1 MVKKISAPLE
11 RTARLLDLVP
21 YINSHQGISLKELAN
36 VFNVTQAQMTNDL
49 TTLWMCGL
57 PGYTPLELM
66 DLDFESGFV
75 TIHNAETLS
84 KPRSISFDEGVAL
97 VLGLDLL
104 RSTISSDRADLLEK
118 IDNLSRRLSDLIKL
132 PSALSAASVVN
143 QDVSTAI
150 LEAIK
155 SRSGLEIVYHSL
167 YRDETS
173 TRIILPIE
181 IIESDGQR
189 YLSSYCHT
197 SSDFRQFRID
207 RIQSAKLQKVPQEI
221 PKTSSQAAGH
231 TSTIKV
237 LTPTREIAERFKQ
250 SELSMNSEF
259 NVRVTRS
266 NGSNDPS
273 WLLEVRCA
281 YWHPLRLENPYRRWL
296 NRCWIVT
303 KHAEIAYPFK
313 GI

>member
-84 KPRSISFDEGVAL
+84 KPRSITFDEGVAL

-104 RSTISSDRADLLEK
+104 RSTISNDRADLLEK
-118 IDNLSRRLSDLIKL
+118 IDSLSLRLSELIKL

-143 QDVSTAI
+143 QDVSSAI

-207 RIQSAKLQKVPQEI
+207 RIQSAKLEKVPREI
-221 PKTSSQAAGH
+221 PKTSSQASGH

-237 LTPTREIAERFKQ
+237 LTPTREIAERFNQ
-250 SELSMNSEF
+250 RELFKNSEF
-259 NVRVTRS
+259 ACESYSLQWLERS
-266 NGSNDPS
+266 IMASGSS
-273 WLLEVRCA
+273 VCLLT
-281 YWHPLRLENPYRRWL
+281 PP
-296 NRCWIVT
+296 
-303 KHAEIAYPFK
+303 EIRKSISTMAQLMLDRYK
-313 GI
+313 AR

>member
-1 MVKKISAPLE
+1 MAKKISAPLE

-21 YINSHQGISLKELAN
+21 YINSHQGISLKELAQ
-36 VFNVTQAQMTNDL
+36 VFNVTQAQMTDDL

-104 RSTISSDRADLLEK
+104 RSTISADRADLLTK
-118 IDNLSRRLSDLIKL
+118 IDELSRRLSDLINL
-132 PSALSAASVVN
+132 PSALSAASDVN
-143 QDVSTAI
+143 QDVSAAI
-150 LEAIK
+150 LEAIRT
-155 SRSGLEIVYHSL
+155 RSGLEIVYHSL

-173 TRIILPIE
+173 TRTILPIE
-181 IIESDGQR
+181 IVESDGQR
-189 YLSSYCHT
+189 YLSSFCHS

-207 RIQSAKLQKVPQEI
+207 RIQSAKMQTVAQEI
-221 PKTSSQAAGH
+221 PKVYAQTAGNK
-231 TSTIKV
+231 STIKV

-250 SELSMNSEF
+250 SELSANSEF
-259 NVRVTRS
+259 NFESFSLQWIERS
-266 NGSNDPS
+266 IMASGGSVS
-273 WLLEVRCA
+273 LLA
-281 YWHPLRLENPYRRWL
+281 P
-296 NRCWIVT
+296 
-303 KHAEIAYPFK
+303 AEIRKSISVMAQSMLDRYK
-313 GI
+313 AG

>member
-1 MVKKISAPLE
+1 MAKKISAPLE

-21 YINSHQGISLKELAN
+21 YINSHQGISLKELAQ
-36 VFNVTQAQMTNDL
+36 VFNVTQTQMTNDL

-104 RSTISSDRADLLEK
+104 RSTISADRADLLTK
-118 IDNLSRRLSDLIKL
+118 IDELSRRLSDLINL
-132 PSALSAASVVN
+132 PSALSAASDVN
-143 QDVSTAI
+143 QDVSAAI
-150 LEAIK
+150 LEAIRSK
-155 SRSGLEIVYHSL
+155 SGLEIVYHSL

-173 TRIILPIE
+173 TRTILPIE
-181 IIESDGQR
+181 IVESDGQR
-189 YLSSYCHT
+189 YLSSFCHT

-207 RIQSAKLQKVPQEI
+207 RIQSAKMQTVAQEI
-221 PKTSSQAAGH
+221 PKISNQAAGH

-237 LTPTREIAERFKQ
+237 LTPTRDIAERFKQ
-250 SELSMNSEF
+250 NELSVNSEF
-259 NVRVTRS
+259 NFESFSLQWIERS
-266 NGSNDPS
+266 IMASGGSVS
-273 WLLEVRCA
+273 LLA
-281 YWHPLRLENPYRRWL
+281 P
-296 NRCWIVT
+296 
-303 KHAEIAYPFK
+303 AEIRKSISAMAQSMLDRYK
-313 GI
+313 AR

>member
-1 MVKKISAPLE
+1 MAKKISAPLE

-21 YINSHQGISLKELAN
+21 YINSHQGISLKELAQ
-36 VFNVTQAQMTNDL
+36 VFKVTQAQMTDDL

-97 VLGLDLL
+97 ALGLDLL
-104 RSTISSDRADLLEK
+104 RSTISADRADLLIK
-118 IDNLSRRLSDLIKL
+118 IDELSRRLSDLLNL
-132 PSALSAASVVN
+132 PSALSAASDVN
-143 QDVSTAI
+143 KDVSAAI
-150 LEAIK
+150 LEAIR
-155 SRSGLEIVYHSL
+155 SRSGLEIVYHSV

-173 TRIILPIE
+173 TRTILPIE
-181 IIESDGQR
+181 IVESDGQR
-189 YLSSYCHT
+189 YLSSFCHT

-207 RIQSAKLQKVPQEI
+207 RIQSAKMQTVAQEI
-221 PKTSSQAAGH
+221 PKISNQTAGH

-250 SELSMNSEF
+250 NELLVNSEF
-259 NVRVTRS
+259 NFESFSLQWIERS
-266 NGSNDPS
+266 IMASGGSVS
-273 WLLEVRCA
+273 LLA
-281 YWHPLRLENPYRRWL
+281 P
-296 NRCWIVT
+296 
-303 KHAEIAYPFK
+303 AEIRKSISAMAQSMLDRYK
-313 GI
+313 AR

>member
-1 MVKKISAPLE
+1 MAKKFSAPLE

-21 YINSHQGISLKELAN
+21 YINSHQGISLKELAQ
-36 VFNVTQAQMTNDL
+36 VFKVTQAQMTNDL

-104 RSTISSDRADLLEK
+104 RSTISLDRSDLLTK
-118 IDNLSRRLSDLIKL
+118 IDDLSRRLSDLLNL
-132 PSALSAASVVN
+132 PSALSASSDVN
-143 QDVSTAI
+143 QDVSAAI
-150 LEAIK
+150 LEAIRN
-155 SRSGLEIVYHSL
+155 RSGLEIVYHSL

-173 TRIILPIE
+173 TRTIFPIE

-189 YLSSYCHT
+189 YLSSFCHT
-197 SSDFRQFRID
+197 TSDFRQFRID
-207 RIQSAKLQKVPQEI
+207 RIQSAKMKTVAQEI
-221 PKTSSQAAGH
+221 PKISSQASGY

-237 LTPTREIAERFKQ
+237 LAPNREIAERFKQ
-250 SELSMNSEF
+250 SELSVNSEF
-259 NVRVTRS
+259 NFESFSMQWIQRS
-266 NGSNDPS
+266 IMASGGSVS
-273 WLLEVRCA
+273 
-281 YWHPLRLENPYRRWL
+281 LRAP
-296 NRCWIVT
+296 
-303 KHAEIAYPFK
+303 AEIRKSISVMAQSMLDRYK
-313 GI
+313 VG

>member
-1 MVKKISAPLE
+1 MAKKISAPLE

-21 YINSHQGISLKELAN
+21 YINSHQGISLKELAQ
-36 VFNVTQAQMTNDL
+36 VFKVTQAQMIDDL

-104 RSTISSDRADLLEK
+104 RSTISADRGDLLMK
-118 IDNLSRRLSDLIKL
+118 IDELSRRLSDLINL
-132 PSALSAASVVN
+132 PSALSAASDVN
-143 QDVSTAI
+143 KDVSAAI
-150 LEAIK
+150 LEAIS

-173 TRIILPIE
+173 TRTILPIE
-181 IIESDGQR
+181 IVESDGQR
-189 YLSSYCHT
+189 YLSSFCHT

-207 RIQSAKLQKVPQEI
+207 RIQSAKMQTVAQEI
-221 PKTSSQAAGH
+221 PKISNQAAGL

-237 LTPTREIAERFKQ
+237 LTPTRDIAERFKQ
-250 SELSMNSEF
+250 NELSVNSEF
-259 NVRVTRS
+259 NFESFSLQWIERS
-266 NGSNDPS
+266 IMASGGSVS
-273 WLLEVRCA
+273 LLA
-281 YWHPLRLENPYRRWL
+281 P
-296 NRCWIVT
+296 
-303 KHAEIAYPFK
+303 AEIRESISVMAQSMLDRYK
-313 GI
+313 AR

>member
-1 MVKKISAPLE
+1 MAKKISAPLE

-21 YINSHQGISLKELAN
+21 YINSHQGISLKELAQ
-36 VFNVTQAQMTNDL
+36 VFKVTQAQMTDDL

-104 RSTISSDRADLLEK
+104 RSTISADRGDLLMK
-118 IDNLSRRLSDLIKL
+118 IDELSRRLSDLINL
-132 PSALSAASVVN
+132 PSALSAASDVN
-143 QDVSTAI
+143 KDVSAAI
-150 LEAIK
+150 LEAIR

-173 TRIILPIE
+173 TRTILPIE
-181 IIESDGQR
+181 IVESDGQR
-189 YLSSYCHT
+189 YLSSFCHT

-207 RIQSAKLQKVPQEI
+207 RIQSAKMQTVAQEI
-221 PKTSSQAAGH
+221 PKISNQAAGH
-231 TSTIKV
+231 TSIIKV
-237 LTPTREIAERFKQ
+237 LTPTRDIAERFKQ
-250 SELSMNSEF
+250 NELSVNSEF
-259 NVRVTRS
+259 NFESFSLQWIERS
-266 NGSNDPS
+266 IMASGGSVS
-273 WLLEVRCA
+273 LLA
-281 YWHPLRLENPYRRWL
+281 P
-296 NRCWIVT
+296 
-303 KHAEIAYPFK
+303 AEIRQSISVMAQSMLDRYK
-313 GI
+313 AR

>member
-1 MVKKISAPLE
+1 MAKKISAPLE

-21 YINSHQGISLKELAN
+21 YINSHQGISLKELAQ
-36 VFNVTQAQMTNDL
+36 VFKVTQAQMTDDL

-104 RSTISSDRADLLEK
+104 RSTISEDRVDLLTK
-118 IDNLSRRLSDLIKL
+118 IDELSRRLSDLIKL
-132 PSALSAASVVN
+132 PSALSAASDVN
-143 QDVSTAI
+143 QDVSAAI
-150 LEAIK
+150 LEAIRT
-155 SRSGLEIVYHSL
+155 RSGLEIVYHSL

-173 TRIILPIE
+173 TRTILPIE
-181 IIESDGQR
+181 IVESDGQR
-189 YLSSYCHT
+189 YLSSFCHT

-207 RIQSAKLQKVPQEI
+207 RIQSAKMQTVAQEI
-221 PKTSSQAAGH
+221 PKISNQAAGL

-237 LTPTREIAERFKQ
+237 LTPTRAIAERFKQ
-250 SELSMNSEF
+250 NELSVNSEF
-259 NVRVTRS
+259 NFESFSLQWIERS
-266 NGSNDPS
+266 IMASGGSVS
-273 WLLEVRCA
+273 LLA
-281 YWHPLRLENPYRRWL
+281 P
-296 NRCWIVT
+296 
-303 KHAEIAYPFK
+303 AEIRQSISVMAESMLDRYK
-313 GI
+313 AR